1 MKILSRIRAIVGKT
15 EASDPRIAVFG
26 DSHTVAL
33 LRAKQYSKRT
43 HEYEHINVS
52 RLRKKKGGTSVGD
65 ASLNDFC
72 REISDFRPGDYVFS
86 AIGGNQ
92 YAIVSTVRSAVDYD
106 FLSSAS
112 DDAYDP
118 TAQLVPFR
126 ALAGFIE
133 DGVRETIGPVLR
145 KIRSSTQAKVFHLAP
160 PPPKQ
165 DNEFIVAHAE
175 GYFTK
180 EGLQDLGPTRP
191 DLRLKCW
198 RLQLNILSDLCGE
211 LGMRLVMPP
220 ERTITVDGYL
230 DPICYAN
237 DVTHANRRYGE
248 AVCRQIIRITKIK
261 AHARAKAG

>member
-1 MKILSRIRAIVGKT
+1 MKILSRIRTLVGKNET
-15 EASDPRIAVFG
+15 SEPRIAVFG

-33 LRAKQYSKRT
+33 LRAQQYSKRT
-43 HEYEHINVS
+43 HEYEHIKVS
-52 RLRKKKGGTSVGD
+52 RLRKRKGGKSVGD
-65 ASLNDFC
+65 ASLQEFC
-72 REISDFRPGDYVFS
+72 WEISDFGPEDLVFS

-92 YAIVSTVRSAVDYD
+92 YAIVSTVRSTVDYD

-112 DDAYDP
+112 DDAFNSA
-118 TAQLVPFR
+118 AQLVPLR
-126 ALAGFIE
+126 ALASFIE
-133 DGVRETIGPVLR
+133 VGVRETIGPVL
-145 KIRSSTQAKVFHLAP
+145 KEIRSSTQAKVFHLAP

-191 DLRLKCW
+191 ELRLKCW
-198 RLQLNILSDLCGE
+198 RLQLDILAELCKE
-211 LGMRLVMPP
+211 LRIRLVMPP
-220 ERTITVDGYL
+220 ERTITADGYL

-248 AVCRQIIRITKIK
+248 AVCRQIIRISK
-261 AHARAKAG
+261 ARERVRAKAG

>member
-1 MKILSRIRAIVGKT
+1 MKILSRIRTLVGNV
-15 EASDPRIAVFG
+15 EPSEPRIAVFG

-43 HEYEHINVS
+43 HEYEHIHVR
-52 RLRKKKGGTSVGD
+52 RLRKKKGAKSVGD
-65 ASLNDFC
+65 ASLHEFC
-72 REISDFRPGDYVFS
+72 REISDFRPGDSVFS

-92 YAIVSTVRSAVDYD
+92 YAIVSTVRSSVDYD
-106 FLSSAS
+106 FLAPDNVFNSA
-112 DDAYDP
+112 AE
-118 TAQLVPFR
+118 LVPFR

-133 DGVRETIGPVLR
+133 EGVRETIGPVLK
-145 KIRSSTQAKVFHLAP
+145 KIRSSTEARIFHLAP

-165 DNEFIVAHAE
+165 DNAFIVAHAE

-191 DLRLKCW
+191 ELRLKCW
-198 RLQLNILSDLCGE
+198 RLQLNILAELCDE
-211 LGMRLVMPP
+211 LGIILVMPP
-220 ERTITVDGYL
+220 ERTITPDGYL

-248 AVCRQIIRITKIK
+248 AVCRQIIRITKTKIR
-261 AHARAKAG
+261 ARAKAG